1 MEAIIPGTVGAVCV
15 YGLYKRVDI
24 FTSFVEGA
32 KEGLRTVAFIAP
44 TMIALLTAV
53 GTLRASG
60 ALMWLS
66 ELIRP
71 LAEKVGFPPE
81 LVPMSLL
88 RPVSGSGATALL
100 TGIYGDFGADG
111 YIARC
116 ASVLAGSTE
125 TTLYAMTMYYSAA
138 GIKKTRH
145 TLFSALLA
153 DLTAVILSVVTVRM
167 VFGQG

>member
-1 MEAIIPGTVGAVCV
+1 MEALIPVLVTLLCV

-24 FTSFVEGA
+24 FSSFVEGA
-32 KEGLRTVAFIAP
+32 KDGLRTVAFIAP

-60 ALMWLS
+60 ALIWLS
-66 ELIRP
+66 EMIRP
-71 LAEKVGFPPE
+71 LAEAVGFPPE

-100 TGIYGDFGADG
+100 TGIYGDYGPDG
-111 YIARC
+111 FLARC

-125 TTLYAMTMYYSAA
+125 TTFYAMTMYYSAA
-138 GIKKTRH
+138 RIKKTRH
-145 TLFSALLA
+145 TLFSALMA
-153 DLTAVILSVVTVRM
+153 DLTAVVLSVVTVSLLLS
-167 VFGQG
+167 

>member
-1 MEAIIPGTVGAVCV
+1 MEALIPVLVTLLCV

-24 FTSFVEGA
+24 FSSFVEGA

-60 ALMWLS
+60 ALIWLS

-71 LAEKVGFPPE
+71 LAEAVGFPPE

-100 TGIYGDFGADG
+100 TGIYGDYGPDG
-111 YIARC
+111 FLARC

-125 TTLYAMTMYYSAA
+125 TTFYAMTMYYSAA
-138 GIKKTRH
+138 RIKKTRH
-145 TLFSALLA
+145 TLFSALMA
-153 DLTAVILSVVTVRM
+153 DLTAVALSVVTVSL
-167 VFGQG
+167 FLS